1 MEPQRLNRARRRQAW
16 LYVGLLVFGARLAWA
31 FVDIQLVSH
40 DAFLED
46 AQRQQKRRVEIAPTR
61 GAIEDRNGVPLAVNR
76 EQYGIYLVP
85 RHIADVDRFADRFT
99 EIVPF
104 DEAELRGRIVGIVAG
119 GHPRRDHDVAQH
131 PNAVLIDVV
140 LAVERE
146 RQHVGGAGLVHVALV
161 QLGDL
166 VVVDE
171 RQRQLDVDEALRLEG
186 GAREV
191 GEGGGIERHRRRVG
205 HAVRD
210 EDPRIPA
217 AVVVVVRRPRPHR
230 CTCGLFRPNR
240 S

>member
-104 DEAELRGRIVGIVAG
+104 DEAELRGRIAEGGWYVRLVRGVSRDVVKRLEEADIDGVGIETYQVRHYPYGELADDSLVRYQPSLLEL
-119 GHPRRDHDVAQH
+119 GHRRDDLS
-131 PNAVLIDVV
+131 N
-140 LAVERE
+140 ET
-146 RQHVGGAGLVHVALV
+146 RQFFWRCC
-161 QLGDL
+161 LGSS
-166 VVVDE
+166 
-171 RQRQLDVDEALRLEG
+171 
-186 GAREV
+186 EV
-191 GEGGGIERHRRRVG
+191 GLHV
-205 HAVRD
+205 
-210 EDPRIPA
+210 
-217 AVVVVVRRPRPHR
+217 
-230 CTCGLFRPNR
+230 
-240 S
+240 